1 LIDCRKLH
9 GGINHHE
16 YFSTASQD
24 FGFQVEK
31 LGKNT
36 NLLTVYLE
44 HNAVQKV
51 GTKIIYLDNLSVGL

>member
-1 LIDCRKLH
+1 
-9 GGINHHE
+9 
-16 YFSTASQD
+16 
-24 FGFQVEK
+24 VEK

-51 GTKIIYLDNLSVGL
+51 GANIIYLDKGNLSVGS